1 MSRIYA
7 HSPIRASKLLT
18 NLTDESIEI
27 GIEISQQ
34 QRSGS
39 AVPDGAI
46 IQRPFK
52 VLIETKVDAGVRLDQ
67 LVEQSRS
74 FTDDGPNVLLL
85 LSREPVTVSEERTIR
100 TALGEFPH
108 VLFKNV
114 TFDAVCK
121 EAAALYSDFEVE
133 MAELVQDYAD
143 YCDELEL
150 RSQMHDRLRIVPCGT
165 SFEVNL
171 RYGIY
176 FQPSDR
182 GYTSHKYLGVYKQKA
197 VRAIWELDSVFDVTF
212 ADGRLSKE
220 LVQGRNTDDYDKKLA
235 GIIRDARAECG
246 YEIELGHRFFCG
258 QLEATDF
265 RKSSSGG
272 IMGARF
278 ITLSDVV
285 GEFTDTPD
293 LASKLRGRDFA

>member
-1 MSRIYA
+1 M
-7 HSPIRASKLLT
+7 T

-27 GIEISQQ
+27 GIEVNQQ

-52 VLIETKVDAGVRLDQ
+52 VLIETKVDAGVSLDQ
-67 LVEQSRS
+67 LVEHSRG

-85 LSREPVTVSEERTIR
+85 LSREPVTVGENRIIR
-100 TALGEFPH
+100 EALSEFPH

-121 EAAALYSDFEVE
+121 EAAALYSDYEVE

-150 RSQMHDRLRIVPCGT
+150 RNQMNDRLRIVPCGT

-182 GYTSHKYLGVYKQKA
+182 GYTTHKYLGVYKEKA
-197 VRAIWELDSVFDVTF
+197 VRAIWELDSVFDVTN
-212 ADGRLSKE
+212 ADSRLSKE
-220 LVQGRNTDDYDKKLA
+220 LVQGRDTDDYDEKLA

-258 QLEATDF
+258 QKEETDF
-265 RKSSSGG
+265 RKISSGG

-278 ITLSDVV
+278 ISLSDVV
-285 GEFTDTPD
+285 GEFTDTSD
-293 LASKLRGRDFA
+293 LARKLHGRAFS